1 MLQPNKTK
9 YRKAHRWVI
18 KGLATRGSTISFGD
32 YALKTTEAGYIT
44 SRQIESARKA
54 IVRFLKKG
62 GQMWIRIF
70 PDKPYTKK
78 PLEVPMGW
86 GKGNVEMYRAP
97 VKPGR
102 IIFELKDVT
111 PEVAREAFTL
121 ASHKLPVKSKI
132 LLSKIDF

>member
-1 MLQPNKTK
+1 MLQPSRTK
-9 YRKAHRWVI
+9 YRKAHRGVI
-18 KGLATRGSTISFGD
+18 KGLATRGSDINFGE
-32 YALKTTEAGYIT
+32 YALKTTESGYLT

-62 GQMWIRIF
+62 GQLWIRVF

-78 PLEVPMGW
+78 ALEVPMGG
-86 GKGNVEMYRAP
+86 GKGGVEMYRAP

-102 IIFELKDVT
+102 IIFEMGDIS

-121 ASHKLPVKSKI
+121 ASYKLPVKTKI
-132 LLSKIDF
+132 LLSRNEM

>member
-1 MLQPNKTK
+1 MLQPSRTK
-9 YRKAHRWVI
+9 YRKAHRGVI
-18 KGLATRGSTISFGD
+18 KGLATRGSDINFGE
-32 YALKTTEAGYIT
+32 YALKTTESGYLT

-62 GQMWIRIF
+62 GQLWIRVF

-78 PLEVPMGW
+78 ALEVPMGG
-86 GKGNVEMYRAP
+86 GKGGVEMYRAP

-102 IIFELKDVT
+102 IIFEMGDIS

-121 ASHKLPVKSKI
+121 ASHKLPVKTKI
-132 LLSKIDF
+132 LLSRNEM

>member
-1 MLQPNKTK
+1 MLQPSRTK
-9 YRKAHRWVI
+9 YRKAHRGVI
-18 KGLATRGSTISFGD
+18 KGLATRGSDINFGE
-32 YALKTTEAGYIT
+32 YALKVTESGYLT

-62 GQMWIRIF
+62 GQLWIRVF

-86 GKGNVEMYRAP
+86 GKGPVEMYRAP

-102 IIFELKDVT
+102 IIFEMGDIS
-111 PEVAREAFTL
+111 PEVARDAFTL
-121 ASHKLPVKSKI
+121 ASYKLPLKTKI
-132 LLSKIDF
+132 LLSRNEM